1 MAEHMQLATE
11 EGQEMLLEE
20 IPESPSAKPR
30 HWYLAGAGLALLV
43 VLGVAAK
50 VVYRSPETLL
60 QSKNFD
66 INTVQEWEQI
76 PGIDQVVEHAK
87 TLELKQ
93 PLRNLND
100 LFYESQPEEL
110 PWIRTECV
118 IDVVQGAAYL
128 GQAVVFLYKAIKYD
142 GIRCPDNSPAGCAAS
157 IAGFITSVT
166 WIASYLS
173 FAANACGAAVN
184 SGALCAGDWTA
195 LMANFGEMATVGAAV
210 KEDCDFNKDWLAL
223 LKITGTDDAGPGWK
237 TFVPAGAMP
246 TVETVQKVDALR
258 TADRN
263 RAFDLTQ
270 CVVADVTN
278 AAAYIVRAILQI
290 RSAASA
296 CPEPKACAI
305 NIMNIISSFA
315 WISQFTSLAVS
326 DCWDKGSQKALC
338 AADISDMVAAVT
350 NGPAAG
356 IATTSDCADMPD
368 PLEEEK
374 HLPMEMLL
382 EEIPE
387 SPSAKPRHWYL
398 AGAGLALLVVLG
410 VAAKVVYRSPETLL
424 QSKNFD
430 INTVQE
436 WEQIPGID
444 QVVEHA
450 KTLELKQPL
459 RNLNDLFYESQPEA
473 VVFLYKAIKYD
484 GIRCPDNSPAGCA
497 ASIAGFITSVTWIAS
512 YLSFAAN
519 ACGAAVN
526 SGALCAGDWTAL
538 MANFGEMATVGAA
551 VKEDCDFN
559 KVISNDC
566 GARQKYLPFSALAG
580 FRLDG
585 LWYHTLF
592 CL

>member
-1 MAEHMQLATE
+1 MTQYEDSQELLIEAPEHPNPTTRSL
-11 EGQEMLLEE
+11 
-20 IPESPSAKPR
+20 
-30 HWYLAGAGLALLV
+30 HWK
-43 VLGVAAK
+43 VLGAVSAVAWLAVGSYVAYSEPVPAPQK
-50 VVYRSPETLL
+50 ANPMD
-60 QSKNFD
+60 F
-66 INTVQEWEQI
+66 VQDWEEI
-76 PGIDQVVEHAK
+76 PGIDTVIEHAK

-118 IDVVQGAAYL
+118 IDVIQGAAYL

-210 KEDCDFNKDWLAL
+210 KEDCDFGKDWLAL

-237 TFVPAGAMP
+237 TFVPAGALP
-246 TVETVQKVDALR
+246 TVETVQKVDALH

-296 CPEPKACAI
+296 CPEPKAFAI

-374 HLPMEMLL
+374 HLPM
-382 EEIPE
+382 
-387 SPSAKPRHWYL
+387 
-398 AGAGLALLVVLG
+398 
-410 VAAKVVYRSPETLL
+410 
-424 QSKNFD
+424 D
-430 INTVQE
+430 
-436 WEQIPGID
+436 
-444 QVVEHA
+444 
-450 KTLELKQPL
+450 
-459 RNLNDLFYESQPEA
+459 
-473 VVFLYKAIKYD
+473 
-484 GIRCPDNSPAGCA
+484 
-497 ASIAGFITSVTWIAS
+497 
-512 YLSFAAN
+512 
-519 ACGAAVN
+519 
-526 SGALCAGDWTAL
+526 
-538 MANFGEMATVGAA
+538 
-551 VKEDCDFN
+551 
-559 KVISNDC
+559 
-566 GARQKYLPFSALAG
+566 
-580 FRLDG
+580 
-585 LWYHTLF
+585 
-592 CL
+592 

>member
-1 MAEHMQLATE
+1 MAMPRVAHVQVPSD
-11 EGQEMLLEE
+11 EGEEMLLEVE
-20 IPESPSAKPR
+20 TLNTAKPR
-30 HWYLAGAGLALLV
+30 HWYFAGAGLALLV

-50 VVYRSPETLL
+50 VLYRSPETSL
-60 QSKNFD
+60 KTKDFD
-66 INTVQEWEQI
+66 INTIQEWEQI
-76 PGIDQVVEHAK
+76 PGIDTVVEHAK

-118 IDVVQGAAYL
+118 IDVIQGAAYL

-142 GIRCPDNSPAGCAAS
+142 GIRCPNNSEAGCAAS

-210 KEDCDFNKDWLAL
+210 KEDCDFGKDWLAI
-223 LKITGTDDAGPGWK
+223 LKITGTGDAGPGWK
-237 TFVPAGAMP
+237 TFVPAGALP

-356 IATTSDCADMPD
+356 IATTSDCADLPD

-374 HLPMEMLL
+374 HLPM
-382 EEIPE
+382 
-387 SPSAKPRHWYL
+387 
-398 AGAGLALLVVLG
+398 
-410 VAAKVVYRSPETLL
+410 
-424 QSKNFD
+424 D
-430 INTVQE
+430 
-436 WEQIPGID
+436 
-444 QVVEHA
+444 
-450 KTLELKQPL
+450 
-459 RNLNDLFYESQPEA
+459 
-473 VVFLYKAIKYD
+473 
-484 GIRCPDNSPAGCA
+484 
-497 ASIAGFITSVTWIAS
+497 
-512 YLSFAAN
+512 
-519 ACGAAVN
+519 
-526 SGALCAGDWTAL
+526 
-538 MANFGEMATVGAA
+538 
-551 VKEDCDFN
+551 
-559 KVISNDC
+559 
-566 GARQKYLPFSALAG
+566 
-580 FRLDG
+580 
-585 LWYHTLF
+585 
-592 CL
+592 

>member
-1 MAEHMQLATE
+1 MVRHLSSCDREGHVVLSALSHPTSRVVASQRKITRPIMEDTQELLTEVPLETSKSSWSWKIIGSVAALATLTVGVYSFSNQGRPEATITNPMDFVQDWE
-11 EGQEMLLEE
+11 E
-20 IPESPSAKPR
+20 
-30 HWYLAGAGLALLV
+30 
-43 VLGVAAK
+43 
-50 VVYRSPETLL
+50 
-60 QSKNFD
+60 
-66 INTVQEWEQI
+66 I
-76 PGIDQVVEHAK
+76 PGIDTVIEHAK

-118 IDVVQGAAYL
+118 IDVIQGAAYL

-195 LMANFGEMATVGAAV
+195 LMANQGGGRSW
-210 KEDCDFNKDWLAL
+210 DWLAL
-223 LKITGTDDAGPGWK
+223 LKVNGLTDTGPGWK
-237 TFVPAGAMP
+237 QFVPAGATP
-246 TVETVQKVDALR
+246 TVDTVIAVDKLR

-356 IATTSDCADMPD
+356 IATTSAYVQKMVMKMG
-368 PLEEEK
+368 PLARIARTCRTLWRRK
-374 HLPMEMLL
+374 NICQWTKAFPVRPRRNLQPQPPSVQLAKL
-382 EEIPE
+382 ETPLTRELHGHNGFRA
-387 SPSAKPRHWYL
+387 AKP
-398 AGAGLALLVVLG
+398 
-410 VAAKVVYRSPETLL
+410 
-424 QSKNFD
+424 F
-430 INTVQE
+430 
-436 WEQIPGID
+436 
-444 QVVEHA
+444 
-450 KTLELKQPL
+450 
-459 RNLNDLFYESQPEA
+459 
-473 VVFLYKAIKYD
+473 
-484 GIRCPDNSPAGCA
+484 
-497 ASIAGFITSVTWIAS
+497 
-512 YLSFAAN
+512 
-519 ACGAAVN
+519 
-526 SGALCAGDWTAL
+526 
-538 MANFGEMATVGAA
+538 
-551 VKEDCDFN
+551 
-559 KVISNDC
+559 
-566 GARQKYLPFSALAG
+566 
-580 FRLDG
+580 
-585 LWYHTLF
+585 
-592 CL
+592 